1 MLAAVGTLAVAAIGI
16 GFVGFD
22 SGAREFVLNDRP
34 EARADAY
41 LSAIRRG
48 DLTGALAVWELD
60 VRERPGIA
68 ERRQTVT
75 TTLAAARPSGY
86 RIDRIEWWTTCC
98 DPQRTEGPRNAGLA
112 RITVT
117 IDPVGTYVLDVLA
130 RTTTY
135 WGDAGG
141 NPPHDWTLRDVYE
154 ASAKPLF
161 FMRAD

>member
-1 MLAAVGTLAVAAIGI
+1 MLVAIGTLAVVTTVI
-16 GFVGFD
+16 GFVSFD

-34 EARADAY
+34 EARVDAY

-48 DLTGALAVWELD
+48 DLTGAFTAWELD

-68 ERRQTVT
+68 QRRQAVT
-75 TTLAAARPSGY
+75 KSLAAAHVSGY
-86 RIDRIEWWTTCC
+86 HVDRIEWWTTCC
-98 DPQRTEGPRNAGLA
+98 DPHLTDGPRNAGLA

-154 ASAKPLF
+154 SSAKPLF
-161 FMRAD
+161 FMLAD